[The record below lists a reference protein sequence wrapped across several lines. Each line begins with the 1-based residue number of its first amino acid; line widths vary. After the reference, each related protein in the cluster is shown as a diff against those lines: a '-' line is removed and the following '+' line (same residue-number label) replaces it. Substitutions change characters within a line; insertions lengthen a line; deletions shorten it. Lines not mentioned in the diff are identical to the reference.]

1 MIGISK
7 DVQHLIDI
15 FDPPPIKWV
24 SKEAPDFG
32 QFKHPELEEDK
43 YWDEESRR
51 WVEGHI
57 NERGEFI
64 NPMQYFYLQ
73 NCWLNDNDG
82 NIFRPRFR
90 DTDEL
95 MATWSTECIRDE
107 QSLLVYKARDK
118 GATSFFAN
126 LPFYFMRNFP
136 GCKIGMT
143 GKDQKN
149 INAMFNDK
157 VMHSYNRFNKKVLNT
172 VPIAMSNSSQK
183 NSLTISLKV
192 FDETLQT
199 TDTRTSILFST
210 ETSEKPDSPTN
221 LSGNRFKYVYVDEA
235 ALHKRIEAFLGSIFP
250 ALNRGPRRTG
260 LLVMAGT
267 VEPNLTTEEVGE
279 FYKLIERVKNLRVRT
294 EMIPVYMS
302 MFEKNGYSNME
313 AGLLWYE
320 ENRAH
325 FENAGDLK
333 GLRDFRMQYP
343 KDKNDI
349 FDLSQ
354 GGLFE
359 QDVADLLSHTYIKRM
374 GEKNEELPY
383 KLIQTSTGVDAIP
396 DTKTRVPEKDGGHW
410 IIEHPKNGIQYYQAI
425 DGIGT
430 GKKEGAEKGS
440 WIGCIIF
447 KGFDPQGGSFSPVA
461 VYYER
466 PNMIEDGYIQ
476 MANQWNYFNQHGGG
490 KEINYEV
497 NASTGDHFGLF
508 LQKRNLYKYTHRR
521 WDNSNKGYIDTKK
534 RGTAVNA
541 HTRDWQVRQG
551 NIFLRVHGS
560 SIKSKLLLQSLLKL
574 ESDNADL
581 RDAFF
586 IFMLSVPDF
595 DKPVVKKSAPQTKTI
610 IKLIRNAQ
618 GQTVYHTEQVAVMS
632 QADELTADM
641 AITKFES
648 YEATLKKKYGEYA
661 YQKATDDEKEKYRML
676 KNTGQ

>member
-24 SKEAPDFG
+24 AKEAPDFNK
-32 QFKHPELEEDK
+32 FKHPELEEDK

-51 WVEGHI
+51 WVEGHV

-64 NPMQYFYLQ
+64 NAMQYFYIQ

-126 LPFYFMRNFP
+126 LPFYFMRIFP
-136 GCKIGMT
+136 GSKIGIT
-143 GKDQKN
+143 GKDQRN
-149 INAMFNDK
+149 INALFNDK

-172 VPIAMSNSSQK
+172 IPIAISNSQQK

-192 FDETLQT
+192 FDEVLQT
-199 TDTRTSILFST
+199 VDTRTSILFST

-250 ALNRGPRRTG
+250 ALNRGARRTG

-267 VEPNLTTEEVGE
+267 VESNLTTEEVGK
-279 FYKLIERVKNLRVRT
+279 FYELIKRVEHLRVRT

-302 MFEKNGYSNME
+302 LFEKNGYSNIE
-313 AGLLWYE
+313 AGTLWYE
-320 ENRAH
+320 ENRKH

-343 KDKNDI
+343 KDQADI

-354 GGLFE
+354 GGVFE
-359 QDVADLLSHTYIKRM
+359 PDVADLLGHTYKKRLE
-374 GEKNEELPY
+374 EKSEELQY
-383 KLIQTSTGVDAIP
+383 KYINSANGVEVIP
-396 DTKTRVPEKDGGHW
+396 DSKTRLPEKDGGHW
-410 IIEHPKNGIQYYQAI
+410 IIELPKQGVEYYQAI

-447 KGFDPQGGSFSPVA
+447 KGFDPEGDSFSPVA
-461 VYYER
+461 IYYER
-466 PNMIEDGYIQ
+466 PNMIEDGYLQ
-476 MANQWNYFNQHGGG
+476 MTMQWDFYNKFGGG
-490 KEINYEV
+490 KEINYEI
-497 NASTGDHFGLF
+497 NSSTGDHFGLY
-508 LQKRNLYKYTHRR
+508 LQKKGLYKYTHHR
-521 WDNSNKGYIDTKK
+521 WDNSGRGYIDTKK

-541 HTRDWQVRQG
+541 YTRDWQIRHA
-551 NIFLRVHGS
+551 NSFLRQHGH
-560 SIKSKLLLQSLLKL
+560 SIKSRLLLQSLLKL
-574 ESDNADL
+574 ESENADL
-581 RDAFF
+581 RDAFL
-586 IFMLSVPDF
+586 IFMLSIPNF
-595 DKPVVKKSAPQTKTI
+595 DKPPVKKAAPMPRTKLMLERDSKGNMVYKKI
-610 IKLIRNAQ
+610 VIQ
-618 GQTVYHTEQVAVMS
+618 PPTVEEEMDISPKERMKEFLQ
-632 QADELTADM
+632 
-641 AITKFES
+641 
-648 YEATLKKKYGEYA
+648 KKYGESYWYNNA
-661 YQKATDDEKEKYRML
+661 SGEEKEKYRAL
-676 KNTGQ
+676 R